1 MSDEAPP
8 AGEGEGEDDGLT
20 LQSEGLTTTQPF
32 EADVAKAIREMPHP
46 GLGGSAEA
54 AARRLLNHEMNEVDA
69 FEVRANEASKRFDL
83 LHGRLLDTQHAPSA
97 DFTDSHQKHTVMHQ
111 MLDLRRSLGK
121 KKVDSALLEKGAH
134 AALHMN
140 DTLARDHERL
150 RRQIAGMQQHVRK
163 KTNRGNWDDEVDGYG
178 VNRVTRVAKEDI
190 AAKLAAG
197 ETEGEND
204 EPEA

>member
-1 MSDEAPP
+1 
-8 AGEGEGEDDGLT
+8 
-20 LQSEGLTTTQPF
+20 
-32 EADVAKAIREMPHP
+32 MPHP

-111 MLDLRRSLGK
+111 MLDLRASLGK
-121 KKVDSALLEKGAH
+121 KKVDSALREKAAN

-150 RRQIAGMQQHVRK
+150 RVRIAGMQQHVRK
-163 KTNRGNWDDEVDGYG
+163 KTNWGNWDDEVDGYG
-178 VNRVTRVAKEDI
+178 VNRVTKVVKEDI
-190 AAKLAAG
+190 AKKLAAG
-197 ETEGEND
+197 ETRGEND
-204 EPEA
+204 EAEA

>member
-1 MSDEAPP
+1 MGPSALDVGRGTP
-8 AGEGEGEDDGLT
+8 AGEGEEENDGLT

-97 DFTDSHQKHTVMHQ
+97 DFTDSHQKHTVMH
-111 MLDLRRSLGK
+111 
-121 KKVDSALLEKGAH
+121 H
-134 AALHMN
+134 AALHML
-140 DTLARDHERL
+140 DLRAGAWGRKRWTRL
-150 RRQIAGMQQHVRK
+150 CWRRVR
-163 KTNRGNWDDEVDGYG
+163 TPRC
-178 VNRVTRVAKEDI
+178 T
-190 AAKLAAG
+190 
-197 ETEGEND
+197 
-204 EPEA
+204 

>member
-20 LQSEGLTTTQPF
+20 LQSEGLTATQPF

-69 FEVRANEASKRFDL
+69 FEVRANEASKRFEL
-83 LHGRLLDTQHAPSA
+83 LRGRLLHAQHAPSA
-97 DFTDSHQKHTVMHQ
+97 DFKDSHQKHTIIHQ
-111 MLDLRRSLGK
+111 MLDLRASLGK
-121 KKVDSALLEKGAH
+121 KEVDSLLLEKAAH
-134 AALHMN
+134 ASMHMN

-163 KTNRGNWDDEVDGYG
+163 KTNWGNWDDEADGYG
-178 VNRVTRVAKEDI
+178 VNRVTKVVKEDI
-190 AAKLAAG
+190 AKKLAAG
-197 ETEGEND
+197 ETQGEN
-204 EPEA
+204 EEAEA